1 MMKLLMSSYST
12 QCMLKVCQVLGS
24 MPKAYVCV
32 CLLAS
37 ILYIPVC
44 LPRSTFCHAWCSS
57 WACTCYSLGPLTCAC
72 LHLSLLWLVWM
83 QPFVRTHFY
92 DVSLLDAYLFPA
104 PCNVILAL
112 LALCHLFG
120 FLYFFA
126 SLHACPYVHA

>member
-1 MMKLLMSSYST
+1 MKLLMLAYST
-12 QCMLKVCQVLGS
+12 QRMLKVCQVLGS
-24 MPKAYVCV
+24 MPKAYVYV

-44 LPRSTFCHAWCSS
+44 LPRSTFSHAWCSS
-57 WACTCYSLGPLTCAC
+57 WACACYSLEPLTCAC

-83 QPFVRTHFY
+83 QPFVRKHSY

-104 PCNVILAL
+104 PCNVM

-126 SLHACPYVHA
+126 SLHACPHVHA